1 MRERATMEAR
11 CISPK
16 GHAAPVQPQ
25 LQALLRQGVRLSAD
39 LIFGHYNLAWDSVI
53 VAPNGQILDKTVIA
67 TERGGSA
74 LLVEDVPLG
83 PANASFT
90 LYGGTPFQW
99 LVYAAII
106 VMAGTMFRSW
116 RRRR

>member
-1 MRERATMEAR
+1 MD
-11 CISPK
+11 P
-16 GHAAPVQPQ
+16 
-25 LQALLRQGVRLSAD
+25 
-39 LIFGHYNLAWDSVI
+39 
-53 VAPNGQILDKTVIA
+53 
-67 TERGGSA
+67 GGSA

-99 LVYAAII
+99 LVYAAVI